1 MIFQE
6 KSFSYYI
13 LAIDQILLYGCLLW
27 IHRDVLRYMCIAII
41 SCPVYD
47 VMNFEIGNN
56 FLINPL
62 FYITQSQNKN
72 INISRNMQND
82 NVLFEHTLLLTSA
95 VVYI

>member
-13 LAIDQILLYGCLLW
+13 LVNDQILLYGCLLW
-27 IHRDVLRYMCIAII
+27 LHRDVLRSMCIAII

-47 VMNFEIGNN
+47 VMSFEIGNN

-62 FYITQSQNKN
+62 FY
-72 INISRNMQND
+72 
-82 NVLFEHTLLLTSA
+82 LTKKSEQKYKHLKKYA
-95 VVYI
+95 K